1 MFIKP
6 AASAIFFHPI
16 LLFFKPFNAQL
27 ANLPNLLAYLI
38 LTPFIIFAYCTN
50 HKPLLLLTMNNLLQ
64 LTINQLFLSPLTLH
78 LTFIQS
84 SCLIT
89 FTICA
94 Y

>member
-6 AASAIFFHPI
+6 AASPNSII
-16 LLFFKPFNAQL
+16 FKPFNAQL
-27 ANLPNLLAYLI
+27 ANLPSLLAYLI
-38 LTPFIIFAYCTN
+38 LTPFIIFAYYTN

-64 LTINQLFLSPLTLH
+64 LTIKQLFLSPLTLH
-78 LTFIQS
+78 FKFIQS